1 MRIIKCLT
9 EKIKEEIKDADAYI
23 SLAEDWRNEEPD
35 TAELFY
41 ELSTEE
47 MGHAERLHDAVVEM
61 IGKYREQH
69 GDPPKVMLELY
80 DYMHAQQI
88 EESMRVKIKQ
98 GMYKS

>member
-9 EKIKEEIKDADAYI
+9 EKIKEEIHDADAYI
-23 SLAEDWRNEEPD
+23 NLATEWKEEEPE

-47 MGHAERLHDAVVEM
+47 MGHAERLHNAVVEM
-61 IGKYREQH
+61 INAYREEH

>member
-9 EKIKEEIKDADAYI
+9 EKIKEEIHDADAYI
-23 SLAEDWRNEEPD
+23 NLATEWKEEEPE

-47 MGHAERLHDAVVEM
+47 MGHAERLHNAVVEM
-61 IGKYREQH
+61 INEYREEH